1 MSTTNFKM
9 SFLVLILGLPA
20 LGGANTSKSPGAD
33 AGVATVQEDSAAEDF
48 FDAIILS
55 PILQSY
61 QTCRAN
67 EAAAEARKGSD
78 QPLLEPA
85 SHTPVRTGGMN
96 FLIQLGEIQTPS
108 VKIKV
113 VNEAE

>member
-1 MSTTNFKM
+1 MSTTNFKT
-9 SFLVLILGLPA
+9 SFLVLILSLPA

-33 AGVATVQEDSAAEDF
+33 SGVTAAQEDSTAEDF

-55 PILQSY
+55 PVLLSHQN
-61 QTCRAN
+61 CRAG
-67 EAAAEARKGSD
+67 EAAVEARKGSD

-85 SHTPVRTGGMN
+85 TGTPVRTGGMN

-113 VNEAE
+113 VIEAE